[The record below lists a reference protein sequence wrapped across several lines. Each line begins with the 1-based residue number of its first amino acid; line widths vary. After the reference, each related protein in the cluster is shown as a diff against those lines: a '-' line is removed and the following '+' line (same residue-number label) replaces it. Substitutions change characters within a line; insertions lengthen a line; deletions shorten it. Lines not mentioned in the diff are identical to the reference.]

1 MRPIRHGDPV
11 RSVEDMAQTAPH
23 SVDRAAS
30 MARAVLLAIL
40 GNILVFVVI
49 ALAAAGVL
57 AAAILVFGPA
67 LMRLV

>member
-1 MRPIRHGDPV
+1 MT
-11 RSVEDMAQTAPH
+11 ETAPH
-23 SVDRAAS
+23 TPADAAS
-30 MARAVLLAIL
+30 RALAVVLAIL